1 MRTYEIHIL
10 RNGRWKIDSVFD
22 DKELA
27 LFEAQRMDGSG
38 RYPGVRVIEEAF
50 DEQDTNFSA
59 RTIFRGTKASQTSK
73 KASQTSRKASQT
85 SRKASQTNNKDR
97 KVKTQ
102 ARQEAEMD
110 RRRKSAGDAERR
122 RAQLREARK
131 NAANPYRII
140 SILLLLISLGLGAL
154 YALERLRHTL

>member
-50 DEQDTNFSA
+50 DEQDTNISA
-59 RTIFRGTKASQTSK
+59 RTIFRGT
-73 KASQTSRKASQT
+73 
-85 SRKASQTNNKDR
+85 KASQTNNKDR

-110 RRRKSAGDAERR
+110 RRRKSARDAERR
-122 RAQLREARK
+122 RVQLREARK
-131 NAANPYRII
+131 NAANPYRLI
-140 SILLLLISLGLGAL
+140 SILLLLVALGLGAI

>member
-1 MRTYEIHIL
+1 MRAFEIHTFQS
-10 RNGRWKIDSVFD
+10 GRWKIDSVFD

-59 RTIFRGTKASQTSK
+59 RTIFRGTKASQT
-73 KASQTSRKASQT
+73 
-85 SRKASQTNNKDR
+85 NNKDR

-102 ARQEAEMD
+102 ARQEAETD
-110 RRRKSAGDAERR
+110 RRRKSARDAERR
-122 RAQLREARK
+122 RVQLREARK
-131 NAANPYRII
+131 NAANPYRLI
-140 SILLLLISLGLGAL
+140 SILLLLVALGLGAL
-154 YALERLRHTL
+154 YALERLRNTL

>member
-1 MRTYEIHIL
+1 MRTYEIHTL

-59 RTIFRGTKASQTSK
+59 RTIFRGTKASQTNK
-73 KASQTSRKASQT
+73 KASRT

-97 KVKTQ
+97 KAKTQ

-110 RRRKSAGDAERR
+110 RRRKSARDAERCR
-122 RAQLREARK
+122 VQLREARK
-131 NAANPYRII
+131 NAANPYRLI
-140 SILLLLISLGLGAL
+140 SILLLLVALGLGAL
-154 YALERLRHTL
+154 YALERLRNTL